1 MGSHGETR
9 SGLHSFAGLQI
20 EVVGE
25 HSAVALLA
33 PIEKLAALQEILLAA
48 DYNRIRSIARV
59 CEADRTGAWAPPGFG
74 RGGGTSGPGRVVD
87 FSEAVFI
94 VGSAFVGGLLKGR
107 IGEQQ
112 PVEFDPFPQIRR
124 RNFGFSHLVFHVCC
138 LRRERLE
145 PC

>member
-25 HSAVALLA
+25 RSAVALLA

-48 DYNRIRSIARV
+48 DYNRIRSIARA
-59 CEADRTGAWAPPGFG
+59 CEADRTG
-74 RGGGTSGPGRVVD
+74 TSGPGGVVD

-112 PVEFDPFPQIRR
+112 PVEFDAFPQIQR